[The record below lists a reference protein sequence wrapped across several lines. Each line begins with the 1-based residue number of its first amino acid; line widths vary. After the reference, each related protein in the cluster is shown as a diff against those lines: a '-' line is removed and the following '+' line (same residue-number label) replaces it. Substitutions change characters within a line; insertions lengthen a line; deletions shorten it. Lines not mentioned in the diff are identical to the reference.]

1 MGKTKE
7 HYFDSLVAQAE
18 QDEMIPASF
27 IPQVKTWKFGPASFA
42 DEVNVSRVLALF
54 QHIRGNKTE
63 RELACAAVKSS
74 ELLTQED
81 VPVLERIGPR
91 WITHEWDQTWTGRI
105 AEFCIEKGFQVI
117 GGQRNRGHR
126 AGDITIMS
134 NDVF

>member
-1 MGKTKE
+1 MGLK
-7 HYFDSLVAQAE
+7 AG
-18 QDEMIPASF
+18 ASGRAGRPCSGGSF
-27 IPQVKTWKFGPASFA
+27 PNNILFGAPERGGIGISSFA

-105 AEFCIEKGFQVI
+105 AEFCIEPV
-117 GGQRNRGHR
+117 
-126 AGDITIMS
+126 T
-134 NDVF
+134 DVTSPC